1 MNEEWRG
8 GLYTHEPVCL
18 CPVHARKLNLHP
30 SNPSPPPRAQ
40 DTTTFRAIVR
50 AVEADVDEA
59 GQRQAGR
66 TEVLPVQWRRIVDLE
81 VDAVAQRLVP
91 PGIAGLRQV
100 LHATVVEVLLFLTP
114 RHRER
119 MVDAVVR
126 SLNAQYSRFVARNPG
141 FQVGW
146 VWWVW

>member
-1 MNEEWRG
+1 MISQSFQP
-8 GLYTHEPVCL
+8 LF
-18 CPVHARKLNLHP
+18 
-30 SNPSPPPRAQ
+30 PRAQ

-141 FQVGW
+141 FQVRWFGGC
-146 VWWVW
+146 VTLLRCD